1 MNGVI
6 QMKRLLTMI
15 LLFAVGFLGTGALM
29 HPASPVQ
36 IQKLLHKDEPQ
47 EEIDPLT
54 TTTAETTV
62 PAKPTNEPTATDLS
76 GISVETQPGTTAN
89 PDPSAPIRR
98 DKVAST
104 KTQFVQL
111 TGETIKTFLADPL
124 PSFVIIGNFSSAEL
138 APQLEALHKIAKDYP
153 IYDHSYMID
162 TNDSTLER
170 SRGAIFIDENI
181 RVNISPAI
189 YYQRAA
195 LIYYH
200 MSLKDATYES
210 LLQFFQ
216 RLYESKSES

>member
-1 MNGVI
+1 
-6 QMKRLLTMI
+6 MKRLLTMI
-15 LLFAVGFLGTGALM
+15 LLFAIGFLGTGALM

-36 IQKLLHKDEPQ
+36 IQKLMHKDKP
-47 EEIDPLT
+47 EETDPLT
-54 TTTAETTV
+54 TTAPETEVTTSQSKETTSPGTPEQPAETT
-62 PAKPTNEPTATDLS
+62 PTT
-76 GISVETQPGTTAN
+76 VN

-104 KTQFVQL
+104 KTDFVQL

-124 PSFVIIGNFSSAEL
+124 PSFVIIGNFSSEEL
-138 APQLEALHKIAKDYP
+138 TPQLEALHKIAKDYP
-153 IYDHSYMID
+153 IYEHSYMIN

-170 SRGAIFIDENI
+170 SRGAISIDENI
-181 RVNISPAI
+181 RVNISPSI

>member
-1 MNGVI
+1 
-6 QMKRLLTMI
+6 MKRLLTMI
-15 LLFAVGFLGTGALM
+15 LLFAIGFLGTGALM

-36 IQKLLHKDEPQ
+36 IQKLMHKDKP
-47 EEIDPLT
+47 EETDPLT
-54 TTTAETTV
+54 TTAPEAEVTTSPSKETTSPGTPEQPAETT
-62 PAKPTNEPTATDLS
+62 PTT
-76 GISVETQPGTTAN
+76 VN

-98 DKVAST
+98 DKVTST
-104 KTQFVQL
+104 KTDFVQL

-124 PSFVIIGNFSSAEL
+124 PSFVIIGNFSSEEL
-138 APQLEALHKIAKDYP
+138 TPQLEALHKIAKDYP
-153 IYDHSYMID
+153 IYEHSYMIN

-170 SRGAIFIDENI
+170 SRGAISIDENI

>member
-15 LLFAVGFLGTGALM
+15 LLFTVGFLGTGALM

-36 IQKLLHKDEPQ
+36 IQKLMHKDKL
-47 EEIDPLT
+47 EETDPLT
-54 TTTAETTV
+54 TAPEAEVTTSPIKETTSTGTLEQPAETT
-62 PAKPTNEPTATDLS
+62 PTT
-76 GISVETQPGTTAN
+76 VN

-98 DKVAST
+98 DKGAST
-104 KTQFVQL
+104 KTEFVQL